1 MDILQYTDMEPGKL
15 RKAFDRVVEHLRAGD
30 FRAAEVKKLKPTAYY
45 RAKLS
50 EADRL
55 LFRFGIHD
63 GKTCILLLELIA
75 HHAYDKSRFLN
86 GAPIDETKLELL
98 ASPEALPPEDAL
110 PLTYINPRARHFQVL
125 DKILSFDDAQ
135 QDAFRLHPPF
145 ILIGSAGSGKTVL
158 TLEKLKQLPGEVLY
172 VTHSPFLA
180 ENSRNLYYAFNYD
193 NPRQETSFLSFREFL
208 ETLHVPEGKPMT
220 YRDFERWFAR
230 YRASSRIRDTHKLY
244 EEINGVLTGSQIDR
258 PILPLADYTGLGV
271 RRSIFLPEE
280 RPAVYDI
287 FERYRAHLSEA
298 GFYDLNLVAHESLK
312 LCTPRY
318 DWIVVDEVQ
327 DLTNIQLHLV
337 LKSLRQ
343 WDQFILCGDS
353 NQIVHPNFFSW
364 AAVKSMF
371 YDQRLTRAP
380 AEIIRILNANYRS
393 SPQVTDVSNRLLL
406 LKNARFGS
414 IDRES
419 NYLVTCNSTGVGAV
433 ELLQDDDKTLR
444 ELNDKTR
451 RSTRHAVMVMRA
463 EDKEAAG
470 RWFQTPLIFSIQE
483 AKGLEYDSIILLNFV
498 SDSAAEFTE
507 IASGVTADDL
517 NKELKYARAK
527 DKTDK
532 SLEAYKF
539 YVNALYVALTR
550 AVQNVYLVEK
560 NPRHHLLDLLG
571 LNTRLDALKLS
582 EQKSTE
588 AEWKAEA
595 HRLELQGKHEQA
607 EQIRKTILTV
617 QPVPW
622 RVLTPA
628 TLEEIKKE
636 ALDPDHFNQQA
647 KYLIFECAVIY
658 DTPGIIEALVRLGYK
673 PALRHFHAHNTA
685 ERPAVLKKLQRDI
698 EEKNFLE
705 LRRKTGLYGVDFRSP
720 LNQTPLMLAAQA
732 GHAQVVDFLCS
743 EGANPDLRDAWGRTP
758 FHISLR
764 EAYLDKA
771 YASQKLS
778 TVYKQ
783 LAPTAIKVKIDG
795 RLIKIDARH
804 MAFFLIHSMLA
815 CSQSIWRWKIRFD
828 LPAFETGDFIFAL
841 DHFPEHVIPGY
852 RRRRAYITSVL
863 AGHEVNRDLPSN
875 MQLFVRIA
883 LGKYILNPTMEI
895 QIDDQWINAYD
906 LMHLAEF
913 RQETENKPLQSYLAH
928 IDKVR
933 HRLEALRE
941 SKSEDDHGEKA
952 EGSEDPKEFGHGGK
966 SEARKLGVSPRSY

>member
-15 RKAFDRVVEHLRAGD
+15 RKAFDRVVDHLRAGD
-30 FRAAEVKKLKPTAYY
+30 FRAADVKKLKPTAYY

-50 EADRL
+50 DADRL

-86 GAPIDETKLELL
+86 GATVDEPKLEIL
-98 ASPEALPPEDAL
+98 ASPDAVPPEDAL
-110 PLTYINPRARHFQVL
+110 LLPYINPRARHFQVL

-158 TLEKLKQLPGEVLY
+158 TLEKLKHLPGEVLY

-220 YRDFERWFAR
+220 YREFERWIAR
-230 YRASSRIRDTHKLY
+230 YRVSSHLRDTHKLY
-244 EEINGVLTGSQIDR
+244 EEFNGVLTGSQIDS
-258 PILPLADYTGLGV
+258 PILPRCDYIGLGV

-287 FERYRAHLSEA
+287 FERYLSHLREA

-312 LCTPRY
+312 LCKPRY

-337 LKSLRQ
+337 LQSLRQ

-371 YDQRLTRAP
+371 YDQRLPHAP
-380 AEIIRILNANYRS
+380 SEITRILNTNYRS
-393 SPQVTDVSNRLLL
+393 SPQVTGVSNRLLL

-433 ELLQDDDKTLR
+433 ELLQDDDKTRR
-444 ELNDKTR
+444 EFNDKTR
-451 RSTRHAVMVMRA
+451 RSTRHAVMVMRT
-463 EDKEAAG
+463 EDKEVAG
-470 RWFQTPLIFSIQE
+470 KWFETPLIFSIQE
-483 AKGLEYDSIILLNFV
+483 AKGLEYENIILLNFV

-507 IASGVTADDL
+507 IASGVSADDL

-550 AVQNVYLVEK
+550 AVRNVYLVEK
-560 NPRHHLLDLLG
+560 NPRHRLLDLLG
-571 LNTRLDALKLS
+571 LNTRRDALKLT
-582 EQKSTE
+582 EHKSPET
-588 AEWKAEA
+588 EWKAEA
-595 HRLELQGKHEQA
+595 RRLELQGKHEQA
-607 EQIRKTILTV
+607 EQIRRTILTV

-628 TLEEIKKE
+628 ALEDLKKE
-636 ALDPDHFNQQA
+636 ALDPGHYNQQA
-647 KYLIFECAVIY
+647 KHLIFEYAVIY
-658 DTPGIIEALVRLGYK
+658 DAPGITEPLVRLGYK
-673 PALRHFHAHNTA
+673 RAAGFRS

-705 LRRKTGLYGVDFRSP
+705 LRRKIGLYGVDFRSP
-720 LNQTPLMLAAQA
+720 LDQTPLMLAAQA
-732 GHAQVVDFLCS
+732 GHAQAVDFLCR
-743 EGANPDLRDAWGRTP
+743 EGANPAFRDAWGRTP

-764 EAYLDKA
+764 EAYLDKT

-778 TVYKQ
+778 TVYRQ
-783 LAPTAIKVKIDG
+783 LAPTAISVKVDG

-815 CSQSIWRWKIRFD
+815 CAQSIWRWKIQFD
-828 LPAFETGDFIFAL
+828 LPAFETGDFVFAL
-841 DHFPEHVIPGY
+841 DHFPEHIIPGY
-852 RRRRAYITSVL
+852 RRRRSYITSVL
-863 AGHEVNRDLPSN
+863 AGHEISRELPNN
-875 MQLFVRIA
+875 MRLFVRIGH
-883 LGKYILNPTMEI
+883 GKYILNPTMEI
-895 QIDDQWINAYD
+895 QIEDQWINAYD
-906 LMHLAEF
+906 LMHVAEL
-913 RQETENKPLQSYLAH
+913 RQETENKPLQTYLAH
-928 IDKVR
+928 IEKIR
-933 HRLEALRE
+933 RRWEALRE
-941 SKSEDDHGEKA
+941 PGANASQDNNK
-952 EGSEDPKEFGHGGK
+952 
-966 SEARKLGVSPRSY
+966 

>member
-1 MDILQYTDMEPGKL
+1 MEPGKL
-15 RKAFDRVVEHLRAGD
+15 RKAFDRVVDHLRAGD
-30 FRAAEVKKLKPTAYY
+30 FRAADVKKLKPTAYY
-45 RAKLS
+45 RAKLND
-50 EADRL
+50 ADRL
-55 LFRFGIHD
+55 LFRFGLHE
-63 GKTCILLLELIA
+63 GKKCILLLELIA
-75 HHAYDKSRFLN
+75 NHSYDKSRFLN
-86 GAPIDETKLELL
+86 GALIDEAKLELL
-98 ASPEALPPEDAL
+98 ASPGALPPGDAL
-110 PLTYINPRARHFQVL
+110 PLAYINPRARHFQVL

-135 QDAFRLHPPF
+135 QDAFRLHPPL

-158 TLEKLKQLPGEVLY
+158 TLEKLKHLPGDVLY

-193 NPRQETSFLSFREFL
+193 NPQQETSFLSFREFL
-208 ETLHVPEGKPMT
+208 ETLHVPDGKPMS
-220 YRDFERWFAR
+220 YRDFERWVAR
-230 YRASSRIRDTHKLY
+230 YRVSSRLRDSHKLY
-244 EEINGVLTGSQIDR
+244 EEFNGVLTGSQIDR
-258 PILPLADYTGLGV
+258 PILLRDDYIGLGV
-271 RRSIFLPEE
+271 RRSIFLPED

-287 FERYRAHLSEA
+287 FERYLAHLREA

-312 LCTPRY
+312 LCAPRY
-318 DWIVVDEVQ
+318 DWVVVDEVQ

-337 LKSLRQ
+337 LQSLRQ
-343 WDQFILCGDS
+343 WDRFVLCGDS

-380 AEIIRILNANYRS
+380 AEITRVLNTNYRS

-406 LKNARFGS
+406 VKNARFGS

-419 NYLVTCNSTGVGAV
+419 NYLVNCNSASAGTV
-433 ELLQDDDKTLR
+433 ELLQDDDKTRR
-444 ELNDKTR
+444 ELNGKTC
-451 RSTRHAVMVMRA
+451 RSTRHAVMVMRT

-470 RWFQTPLIFSIQE
+470 QWFQTPLIFSIQE

-498 SDSAAEFTE
+498 SDSAAEFAE
-507 IASGVTADDL
+507 IASGVEPDDL

-527 DKTDK
+527 DKSDK

-560 NPRHHLLDLLG
+560 NPRHRLLDLLG
-571 LNTRLDALKLS
+571 LSTRQDAIKLA

-588 AEWKAEA
+588 SEWKEEA
-595 HRLELQGKHEQA
+595 RKLELQGKHEQA
-607 EQIRKTILTV
+607 EQIRRTILTV

-622 RVLTPA
+622 RVLTPS
-628 TLEEIKKE
+628 TLGDLKKE
-636 ALDPDHFNQQA
+636 ALDPDRFNQQA
-647 KYLIFECAVIY
+647 KHLIFEYAVIY
-658 DTPGIIEALVRLGYK
+658 ETPGIIETLVRLGYK
-673 PALRHFHAHNTA
+673 PAFRHFHAHTTA
-685 ERPAVLKKLQRDI
+685 ERPAVLKKIQRDI

-705 LRRKTGLYGVDFRSP
+705 LHRKIGLYGVDFRSP
-720 LNQTPLMLAAQA
+720 LDQTPLMLAAQA
-732 GHAQVVDFLCS
+732 GHDQAVDLLCR
-743 EGANPDLRDAWGRTP
+743 EGANPALRDAWGRTP

-764 EAYLDKA
+764 EAYLDKT
-771 YASQKLS
+771 YAKQKLS

-815 CSQSIWRWKIRFD
+815 CSQSIWRWKIQFS

-841 DHFPEHVIPGY
+841 EHFPEHIIPSY

-863 AGHEVNRDLPSN
+863 AGHEVSRELPTN
-875 MQLFVRIA
+875 MRLFVRIA

-895 QIDDQWINAYD
+895 QIEEQWINAYD
-906 LMHLAEF
+906 LMHLDEL
-913 RQETENKPLQSYLAH
+913 RQETENKHLQSYLAH
-928 IDKVR
+928 IEKIR
-933 HRLEALRE
+933 SRLEALRE
-941 SKSEDDHGEKA
+941 V
-952 EGSEDPKEFGHGGK
+952 P
-966 SEARKLGVSPRSY
+966 EAP

>member
-15 RKAFDRVVEHLRAGD
+15 RKAFDRAVDHLRAGD
-30 FRAAEVKKLKPTAYY
+30 FRAADVKKLKPTAYY

-50 EADRL
+50 DADRL

-86 GAPIDETKLELL
+86 GAAIDETKLELL
-98 ASPEALPPEDAL
+98 ASPDAVPPEDAL
-110 PLTYINPRARHFQVL
+110 PLAYINPRARHFQVL

-158 TLEKLKQLPGEVLY
+158 TLEKLKHLPGEVLY

-180 ENSRNLYYAFNYD
+180 ENSRNLYFAFNYD

-208 ETLHVPEGKPMT
+208 ETLNVPDGKPMT
-220 YRDFERWFAR
+220 YRDFERWVAR
-230 YRASSRIRDTHKLY
+230 YRVSSRIRDTHKLY
-244 EEINGVLTGSQIDR
+244 EEFNGVLTGSQIDR
-258 PILPLADYTGLGV
+258 PILTRDDYLGLGV

-287 FERYRAHLSEA
+287 FERYRSHLREA
-298 GFYDLNLVAHESLK
+298 GFYDLNLVAHESLN

-318 DWIVVDEVQ
+318 DWVVVDEVQ

-337 LKSLRQ
+337 LRSLRQ

-371 YDQRLTRAP
+371 YDQRLPHAP
-380 AEIIRILNANYRS
+380 SEITRILNTNYRS

-419 NYLVTCNSTGVGAV
+419 NYLVTCNSTGTGAV
-433 ELLQDDDKTLR
+433 ELLQDEDKTRR

-451 RSTRHAVMVMRA
+451 RSTRHAVMVMRT
-463 EDKEAAG
+463 EDKEVASQ
-470 RWFQTPLIFSIQE
+470 WFQTPLIFSIQE
-483 AKGLEYDSIILLNFV
+483 AKGLEYENIILLNFV
-498 SDSAAEFTE
+498 SDSAAEFAE
-507 IASGVTADDL
+507 ITSGVAADDL

-550 AVQNVYLVEK
+550 AVRNVYLIEK
-560 NPRHHLLDLLG
+560 TPRHRLLDLLG
-571 LNTRLDALKLS
+571 LNTRQDALKLA

-588 AEWKAEA
+588 TEWKTEA
-595 HRLELQGKHEQA
+595 RRLELQGKHEQA

-622 RVLTPA
+622 QVLTPA
-628 TLEEIKKE
+628 TLEGLKKE
-636 ALDPDHFNQQA
+636 AFDPGHYNQQA
-647 KYLIFECAVIY
+647 KHLIFEYAVIY
-658 DTPGIIEALVRLGYK
+658 DAPGITEPLVRMGYK
-673 PALRHFHAHNTA
+673 RAAGFRS
-685 ERPAVLKKLQRDI
+685 ERPVVLKKLQRDI

-705 LRRKTGLYGVDFRSP
+705 LRRKIGLYGVDFRSP

-732 GHAQVVDFLCS
+732 GHAQAVDLLCR
-743 EGANPDLRDAWGRTP
+743 EGANPALRDGWGRTP
-758 FHISLR
+758 FQISLR

-771 YASQKLS
+771 YASHKLS

-783 LAPTAIKVKIDG
+783 LAPSAIKVKVDG

-815 CSQSIWRWKIRFD
+815 CSQSIWRWKIQFD

-852 RRRRAYITSVL
+852 RRRRSYITSVL
-863 AGHEVNRDLPSN
+863 AGHEVSRDLPSN

-883 LGKYILNPTMEI
+883 YGKYILNPTMEI
-895 QIDDQWINAYD
+895 QIEDQWINAYD
-906 LMHLAEF
+906 LMHIDEL

-928 IDKVR
+928 IEKVR
-933 HRLEALRE
+933 HRLETLRDA
-941 SKSEDDHGEKA
+941 STNADQ
-952 EGSEDPKEFGHGGK
+952 GK
-966 SEARKLGVSPRSY
+966 

>member
-1 MDILQYTDMEPGKL
+1 MDILQYTDIEPGKL
-15 RKAFDRVVEHLRAGD
+15 RKAFDRVVEHLRTGD
-30 FRAAEVKKLKPTAYY
+30 FRAADVKKLHPTPYY
-45 RAKLS
+45 RAKLND
-50 EADRL
+50 ADRL
-55 LFRFGIHD
+55 LFRFGIHQE
-63 GKTCILLLELIA
+63 KTCILLLELIA

-86 GAPIDETKLELL
+86 GAPIDETKLILL
-98 ASPEALPPEDAL
+98 ASPAAVPAEDAL
-110 PLTYINPRARHFQVL
+110 PLAYINPRARHFQVL

-135 QDAFRLHPPF
+135 QDAFRLHPPL

-193 NPRQETSFLSFREFL
+193 NPQQETSFLSFREFL
-208 ETLHVPEGKPMT
+208 ETLHVPDGKPMT
-220 YRDFERWFAR
+220 YREFERWFAR
-230 YRASSRIRDTHKLY
+230 HRVASHLRDSHKLY
-244 EEINGVLTGSQIDR
+244 EEFNGVLTGSQIDR
-258 PILPLADYTGLGV
+258 PILLRDDYIGLGV
-271 RRSIFLPEE
+271 KRSIFLPEE

-287 FERYRAHLSEA
+287 FERYLAHLREA
-298 GFYDLNLVAHESLK
+298 GFYDLNLVSHESLK

-337 LKSLRQ
+337 LQSLRQ
-343 WDQFILCGDS
+343 WDRFILCGDS

-380 AEIIRILNANYRS
+380 AEITRVLNTNYRS

-406 LKNARFGS
+406 VKNARFGS

-419 NYLVTCNSTGVGAV
+419 NYLVNCNSTGAGTV
-433 ELLQDDDKTLR
+433 ELLQDDDKTRR

-451 RSTRHAVMVMRA
+451 RSTRHAVMVMRT
-463 EDKEAAG
+463 EDKEAA
-470 RWFQTPLIFSIQE
+470 RQWFQTPLIFSIQE
-483 AKGLEYDSIILLNFV
+483 AKGLEYDNIILLNFV
-498 SDSAAEFTE
+498 SDSAAEFME
-507 IASGVTADDL
+507 IASGVAADDL

-560 NPRHHLLDLLG
+560 NPRHRLLDLLG
-571 LNTRLDALKLS
+571 LSTRRDALKLT

-588 AEWKAEA
+588 TEWKEEA
-595 HRLELQGKHEQA
+595 RKLELQGKHEQA
-607 EQIRKTILTV
+607 EQIRRTLLSV

-628 TLEEIKKE
+628 TLGDLKKE
-636 ALDPDHFNQQA
+636 AFDPNHFNQQA
-647 KYLIFECAVIY
+647 KHLIFEYAVIY
-658 DTPGIIEALVRLGYK
+658 DTPGVPQTLVRLGYK
-673 PALRHFHAHNTA
+673 RALGFSS
-685 ERPAVLKKLQRDI
+685 ERTAVLKKIQRDI

-705 LRRKTGLYGVDFRSP
+705 LRRKIGLYGVDFRSP
-720 LNQTPLMLAAQA
+720 LDHTPLMLAAQA
-732 GHAQVVDFLCS
+732 GHEQAVNMLCR
-743 EGANPDLRDAWGRTP
+743 EGANPTLRDAWGRTP

-764 EAYLDKA
+764 EAYLDKT
-771 YASQKLS
+771 YARQKLS

-783 LAPTAIKVKIDG
+783 LAPTAIKVKVNG
-795 RLIKIDARH
+795 RLIKIDSRH

-815 CSQSIWRWKIRFD
+815 CSQSIWRWKIQFA
-828 LPAFETGDFIFAL
+828 LPAFETADFIFAL
-841 DHFPEHVIPGY
+841 EHFPEHVIPGY
-852 RRRRAYITSVL
+852 RRRRPYISSVL
-863 AGHEVNRDLPSN
+863 AGHEVSRDIPSN
-875 MQLFVRIA
+875 MHLFVRIA

-895 QIDDQWINAYD
+895 QMDEQWINAYD
-906 LMHLAEF
+906 LMHTDEL
-913 RQETENKPLQSYLAH
+913 RQETENKALQSYLAH
-928 IDKVR
+928 IEKIR
-933 HRLEALRE
+933 SRLEALQ
-941 SKSEDDHGEKA
+941 
-952 EGSEDPKEFGHGGK
+952 
-966 SEARKLGVSPRSY
+966 EATASASQDNNNF

>member
-1 MDILQYTDMEPGKL
+1 MDILQYTDIEPGKL
-15 RKAFDRVVEHLRAGD
+15 RKAFDRVVEHLRTGD
-30 FRAAEVKKLKPTAYY
+30 FRAADVKKLKPTPYY
-45 RAKLS
+45 RAKLND
-50 EADRL
+50 ADRL
-55 LFRFGIHD
+55 LFRFGIHQK
-63 GKTCILLLELIA
+63 KTCILLLELIT

-86 GAPIDETKLELL
+86 GAPIDESKLVLL
-98 ASPEALPPEDAL
+98 GSPDAVPPEDAL
-110 PLTYINPRARHFQVL
+110 PLAYINPRSRHFQVL

-135 QDAFRLHPPF
+135 QDAFRLHPPL

-193 NPRQETSFLSFREFL
+193 NPQQETSFLSFREFL

-230 YRASSRIRDTHKLY
+230 HRVPSRLRDSHKLH
-244 EEINGVLTGSQIDR
+244 EEFNGVLTGSQIDR
-258 PILPLADYTGLGV
+258 PILLRDDYIGLGV
-271 RRSIFLPEE
+271 KRSIFLPEE

-287 FERYRAHLSEA
+287 FDRYLAHLREA

-312 LCTPRY
+312 LCTPRF

-337 LKSLRQ
+337 LQSLRQ
-343 WDQFILCGDS
+343 WDRFILCGDS

-380 AEIIRILNANYRS
+380 AEITRVLNTNYRS

-406 LKNARFGS
+406 VKNARFGS

-419 NYLVTCNSTGVGAV
+419 NYLVNCNSAGTGAV
-433 ELLQDDDKTLR
+433 ELLQDDDKTRR

-451 RSTRHAVMVMRA
+451 RSTRHAVMVMRT
-463 EDKEAAG
+463 EDKEAA
-470 RWFQTPLIFSIQE
+470 RQWFQTPLIFSIQE

-498 SDSAAEFTE
+498 SDSAAEFAE
-507 IASGVTADDL
+507 IASGVAADDL

-560 NPRHHLLDLLG
+560 NPRHRLLDLLG
-571 LNTRLDALKLS
+571 LSTRRDALKLA

-588 AEWKAEA
+588 TEWKEEA
-595 HRLELQGKHEQA
+595 RKLELQGKHEQA
-607 EQIRKTILTV
+607 EQIRKTLLSV

-628 TLEEIKKE
+628 TLDDLKKE
-636 ALDPDHFNQQA
+636 AFDPNHFNQQA
-647 KYLIFECAVIY
+647 KHLIFEYAVIY
-658 DTPGIIEALVRLGYK
+658 DTPGIMETLVRLGYK
-673 PALRHFHAHNTA
+673 RAISFSS
-685 ERPAVLKKLQRDI
+685 ERAAVLKKIQRDI

-705 LRRKTGLYGVDFRSP
+705 LRRKIGLYGVDFRSP
-720 LNQTPLMLAAQA
+720 LDQTPLMLAAQA
-732 GHAQVVDFLCS
+732 GHEQAVNMLCR
-743 EGANPDLRDAWGRTP
+743 EGANPTLRDAWGRTP

-764 EAYLDKA
+764 EAYLDKT

-778 TVYKQ
+778 TVYKH
-783 LAPTAIKVKIDG
+783 LAPTAIKVKVNG

-815 CSQSIWRWKIRFD
+815 CSQSIWRWKIQFA
-828 LPAFETGDFIFAL
+828 LPAFETADFIFAL
-841 DHFPEHVIPGY
+841 EHFPEHVIPSY
-852 RRRRAYITSVL
+852 RRRRPYISSVL
-863 AGHEVNRDLPSN
+863 AGHEIRRDIPSN

-883 LGKYILNPTMEI
+883 QGKYILNPTMEI
-895 QIDDQWINAYD
+895 QIDEQWINASD
-906 LMHLAEF
+906 LMHIDEL
-913 RQETENKPLQSYLAH
+913 RQETENKNLQSYLTH
-928 IDKVR
+928 IGMIR
-933 HRLEALRE
+933 QRIEALQE
-941 SKSEDDHGEKA
+941 SNASA
-952 EGSEDPKEFGHGGK
+952 
-966 SEARKLGVSPRSY
+966 PRDK